1 MREDGVVS
9 SVCPEADGN
18 LSGFVQKMRNMV
30 HKESFGLPLTVFLLS
45 SLAVSGPVAAL
56 AQAPV
61 YHPASGDFAGGGGQP
76 GWPAIGMLLSLAVTI
91 PASRPRAAGGTAL
104 AVLLGFFLLPFGRRA
119 RIFTSRSARRFFI
132 LLLLLVGLGGAG
144 IGCNSITLLSSPGTP
159 LGVATLKITAS
170 AYVDNTV
177 VSHSVYQTVNVVM
190 PGSTTP

>member
-1 MREDGVVS
+1 
-9 SVCPEADGN
+9 
-18 LSGFVQKMRNMV
+18 MRNMV

-61 YHPASGDFAGGGGQP
+61 YHPASGDFAGGGASRLAGD
-76 GWPAIGMLLSLAVTI
+76 WHASLAVTI